1 MVLYYKIFFLRWS
14 KRSSKIHFR
23 EDLKISCNSTTFWVL
38 LLRCSP
44 SHTLLET
51 WKDHA
56 IYILDLLKIFY
67 LQIRPN
73 YNIPNYDIKSVLYCQ
88 THCIQQTINQFWTI
102 RTSKHS
108 SWKMV
113 FCYYY
118 IACPFGANSHL
129 LFTTTTRHTQ
139 LLAVADI
146 HTYNK
151 SRAPKTSNPPS

>member
-1 MVLYYKIFFLRWS
+1 MSSPAPLFAFTYLYLKLEKITQYKMI
-14 KRSSKIHFR
+14 KR
-23 EDLKISCNSTTFWVL
+23 
-38 LLRCSP
+38 
-44 SHTLLET
+44 
-51 WKDHA
+51 
-56 IYILDLLKIFY
+56 DLLKNFY
-67 LQIRPN
+67 LQVRPH